1 MLLYRFGSLATGRDL
16 HSNRNGLC
24 LQDLQLVVWSNR
36 YRKSMRKAVGV
47 FLMCCSWLEHR
58 ANNTKAAY
66 SLQNWTWLFLW
77 VSIFYNKLRD
87 KSIWANSEVSGV
99 AAEPCRPY
107 LSDDHLSPGP
117 AQPAVT
123 AVVSSVTGQRRAG
136 LGNGARG
143 GCPESVSKEGVQ
155 SHSQG
160 RCPTAHAQGG
170 CPDPIP
176 KQGVPGWQQEGMAR
190 KARAGDHQLSVS
202 PVWGW
207 PPVLPRSQAP
217 HRTPEQSWSPSSLYK
232 TVHGYMDQL
241 LLQRFLFWPF
251 PANKSLSGGFTAA
264 LLGRRGW
271 APSPCTAALPGAV
284 CAGSVSSSPAQT
296 SPRIE
301 ESPDTQTAWTAW
313 WSHSSSAAGLAFPVF
328 MWGTPRYTLHLHL
341 PPG

>member
-77 VSIFYNKLRD
+77 VSIYNKLRD

-176 KQGVPGWQQEGMAR
+176 KQGVQSPFPSR
-190 KARAGDHQLSVS
+190 VSRAGSRREWPGRPGQVTISSRCPLCGADPPCCPDLRLLTAPQSRVGLRAAFTKLSMVTWISCSFKDSCSGPFQQINPCLVVS
-202 PVWGW
+202 P
-207 PPVLPRSQAP
+207 LPS
-217 HRTPEQSWSPSSLYK
+217 
-232 TVHGYMDQL
+232 
-241 LLQRFLFWPF
+241 
-251 PANKSLSGGFTAA
+251 
-264 LLGRRGW
+264 
-271 APSPCTAALPGAV
+271 
-284 CAGSVSSSPAQT
+284 
-296 SPRIE
+296 
-301 ESPDTQTAWTAW
+301 
-313 WSHSSSAAGLAFPVF
+313 
-328 MWGTPRYTLHLHL
+328 
-341 PPG
+341 